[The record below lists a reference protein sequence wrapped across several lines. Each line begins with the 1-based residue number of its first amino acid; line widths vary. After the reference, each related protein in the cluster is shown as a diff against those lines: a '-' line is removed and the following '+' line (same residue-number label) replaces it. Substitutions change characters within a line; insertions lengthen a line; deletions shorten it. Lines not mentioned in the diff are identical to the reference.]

1 MDYVRTH
8 DIRFSYRLSG
18 TSDQW
23 ISLESN
29 YIAFNNM
36 APGTYELEVRATN
49 SGGLW
54 SNPSTLLIHI
64 EPPIWLSIYAKALYL
79 LLIITLF
86 SYALY
91 RKEQK
96 HKRRMQYKEM
106 EFEAKK
112 QHEIDEM
119 KLNFFTHLSH
129 DFRTPLSLIIAPL
142 EEVLKTHQSE
152 DIKPNLNIIH
162 KNALALLNLVNQI
175 LDFRKIEI
183 QEMKLHPEK
192 GDYIEFIDDIINHFS
207 VYATTYQ
214 ITLTFEKE
222 IDTLSMAFDKDKM
235 HKIFMNLLSNAIKYA
250 GTPGKIT
257 VKVWTEDEK
266 VFASVADNGK
276 GIEDS
281 EKCKVFDA
289 FYQIADEKSSYGSG
303 IGLHIVKELL
313 SLHHGDI
320 HIEDNLPTGAKFIFY
335 IPITPMVQTVEED
348 FHIQPT
354 EAEIVS
360 QSDERVENLEQN
372 TLLIVEDNQDL

>member
-1 MDYVRTH
+1 M
-8 DIRFSYRLSG
+8 
-18 TSDQW
+18 
-23 ISLESN
+23 
-29 YIAFNNM
+29 
-36 APGTYELEVRATN
+36 
-49 SGGLW
+49 
-54 SNPSTLLIHI
+54 
-64 EPPIWLSIYAKALYL
+64 
-79 LLIITLF
+79 
-86 SYALY
+86 
-91 RKEQK
+91 
-96 HKRRMQYKEM
+96 
-106 EFEAKK
+106 
-112 QHEIDEM
+112 
-119 KLNFFTHLSH
+119 
-129 DFRTPLSLIIAPL
+129 
-142 EEVLKTHQSE
+142 
-152 DIKPNLNIIH
+152 
-162 KNALALLNLVNQI
+162 ALLNLVNQI

-320 HIEDNLPTGAKFIFY
+320 HIEDNLPTGAKF
-335 IPITPMVQTVEED
+335 TPVRD
-348 FHIQPT
+348 KK
-354 EAEIVS
+354 
-360 QSDERVENLEQN
+360 
-372 TLLIVEDNQDL
+372 